1 MKRRIHLTFL
11 FCVLAV
17 LFAVPVLSAL
27 EPDEET
33 SFYENRA
40 LTQRP
45 AWSMEGM
52 MEGEYFTQWESY
64 LSDHIVR
71 RDWWLK
77 AYTVEETVLL
87 RREVV
92 NDVVLGQDVLLPYMT
107 QVDEVDYTAQ
117 AQQMAGD
124 LAALQ
129 QVIADNGGVFLY
141 IGVPEQYSYFRDRYP
156 DYLFNNDANLTHLHQ
171 QFAQA
176 LEEQGVA
183 YLDILPVLK
192 EDENSDSYYFRT
204 DHHYTIRGALRTWQA
219 AVEQLQTL
227 GVDVTAVDEE
237 EVEFVSLPNPFY
249 GSRGRKL
256 YDTSPVSDT
265 LEIWRGAW
273 EQVPFTR
280 YDNGAQVES
289 TLFTLPGNDEEAVAY
304 TAYMGG
310 DQAETRIETDRPELP
325 DALIFGDSFTNALET
340 FAFLSF
346 DTTVSL
352 DLRHYTQQTLAQYIA
367 EYQPDVVICIRDDTS
382 FVNFEG
388 NGQVAP

>member
-1 MKRRIHLTFL
+1 MKRSIHLLFL
-11 FCVLAV
+11 LCVLAV

-27 EPDEET
+27 EPDAET
-33 SFYENRA
+33 SFYENRTLA
-40 LTQRP
+40 QRP
-45 AWSMEGM
+45 VWSLDSM
-52 MEGEYFTQWESY
+52 MEGSYFTQWESY

-77 AYTVEETVLL
+77 AYALEETYLML
-87 RREVV
+87 RTVV
-92 NDVVLGQDVLLPYMT
+92 NNVVLGDEILLPYMT
-107 QVDEVDYTAQ
+107 AVDSVDYTEPA
-117 AQQMAGD
+117 AQMADD

-129 QVIADNGGVFLY
+129 QVVEDNGGVFLY
-141 IGVPEQYSYFRDRYP
+141 VGMPEQYSYFRDRYP
-156 DYLFNNDANLTHLHQ
+156 AYLFNNEDNLTRLHQ

-176 LEEQGVA
+176 LEERDVA

-192 EDENSDSYYFRT
+192 ADENSDSYYFRT
-204 DHHYTIRGALRTWQA
+204 DHHYTLRGALRTWQA
-219 AVEQLQTL
+219 AVEQLREL
-227 GVDVTAVDEE
+227 GVAVTAVDESQ
-237 EVEFVSLPNPFY
+237 VEFISLPNPFY
-249 GSRGRKL
+249 GSRGRKV
-256 YDTSPVSDT
+256 YNVAPVSDT

-280 YDNGAQVES
+280 YDNGVEVES
-289 TLFTLPGNDEEAVAY
+289 TLFTLPASDEDAVAY

-310 DQAETRIETDRPELP
+310 DQAETRIETNRPDLP

-352 DLRHYTQQTLAQYIA
+352 DLRHYTDKTLAQYIA
-367 EYQPDVVICIRDDTS
+367 EYQPDVVLCIRDDTS
-382 FVNFEG
+382 FLNFEG